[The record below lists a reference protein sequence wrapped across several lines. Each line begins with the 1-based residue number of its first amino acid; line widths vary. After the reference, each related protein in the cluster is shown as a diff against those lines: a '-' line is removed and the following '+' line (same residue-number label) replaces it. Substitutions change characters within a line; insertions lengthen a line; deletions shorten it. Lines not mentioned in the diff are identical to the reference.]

1 MTKELE
7 TIKEIIAIIN
17 SDGFQNGSPLP
28 SERKLAGQLHVSRNT
43 VRNALR
49 KLEARGIIDI
59 RTGSG
64 CYLLCKYGYFQDWLQ
79 NRDADSSVE
88 IQNLLET
95 RYSFEPSAAFLSAK
109 KINDNNIEELERCLI
124 RLSQAIIGMEKDV
137 LAKEEKEFRRIL
149 YYSSENRFLIS
160 TMNQLNTNDHLF
172 FKIFD
177 KLSEFEKDSVFAD
190 YVDILNGLKKEDAF
204 FVKETVEKNIL
215 RMCELLIKYTD
226 LKMPEIIN
234 DAIKMDE
241 NSTGHAISP
250 R

>member
-1 MTKELE
+1 MNKEQE
-7 TIKEIIAIIN
+7 TIKKIITIIDN
-17 SDGFQNGSPLP
+17 DGFQIGSSLP
-28 SERKLAGQLHVSRNT
+28 SERKLASQLHVSRNT

-109 KINDNNIEELERCLI
+109 KINDNNIKELEKCLI

-137 LAKEEKEFRRIL
+137 LAKEDKEFRRIL
-149 YYSSENRFLIS
+149 YYSSKNRFLIF
-160 TMNQLNTNDHLF
+160 TMNQLNANNHLIF
-172 FKIFD
+172 QIFD
-177 KLSEFEKDSVFAD
+177 QLSEFDKDSVFAD
-190 YVDILNGLKKEDAF
+190 YVEILKGLKRRDAPY
-204 FVKETVEKNIL
+204 VKKAVENNIL
-215 RMCELLIKYTD
+215 RMCEFLIKYMD
-226 LKMPEIIN
+226 LKMPELIT
-234 DAIKMDE
+234 DAIKMKK
-241 NSTGHAISP
+241 NSTGQAIGSI
-250 R
+250 